1 MWKPSLNGIRTLS
14 EPIDS
19 SSAGNHEA
27 IEALLQKYGDQILQ
41 VTYILSAS
49 PSSNLFLILFL
60 KAIPQVQPD
69 TFMRWFRS

>member
-41 VTYILSAS
+41 VTYSLSAS
-49 PSSNLFLILFL
+49 PSCIKF
-60 KAIPQVQPD
+60 IPNFISQSYS
-69 TFMRWFRS
+69 TSTT